1 MCASGAQSSG
11 EVKEVLYMSTVIV
24 GRQYVMLET
33 SYWFEEINV
42 GDKLLRA
49 SPPLAMETSLDLLLE
64 ARLNQQHKTHLV
76 AVPRLMTFLWINNMG
91 KE

>member
-1 MCASGAQSSG
+1 MA
-11 EVKEVLYMSTVIV
+11 TVIV

-42 GDKLLRA
+42 ADKLLRA
-49 SPPLAMETSLDLLLE
+49 SPPLAMVTSLDLLLE
-64 ARLNQQHKTHLV
+64 DRLNQQHKTHLV
-76 AVPRLMTFLWINNMG
+76 AVLRLMTFLWINNMG